1 MPLSHIHLI
10 STVMLI
16 REMLTETTDEDRAL
30 SSLAKTLFTV
40 VTRFSSTNP
49 KGGVVGRIGK
59 IVDTP
64 LVALSKIKIKVLPN
78 TKFYR
83 ELGED
88 LPPEGKAPASGF
100 WDPNTD
106 TIVLNMYYENSLR
119 WHKTIVHEM
128 RHALDD
134 VKSEYRASDKNR
146 YSQHRDGY
154 LHTPMEIHARYLAG
168 VHMALQRLKRMYNA
182 GDSKQQ
188 VLASLPGI
196 INDVLDANQIT
207 RVLPGRYNDPAYKR
221 LASRAYQ
228 LLSTEVNH
236 IYRNSTSTG

>member
-1 MPLSHIHLI
+1 MI
-10 STVMLI
+10 STIMLI

-64 LVALSKIKIKVLPN
+64 IVALNNIKIKVLPN
-78 TKFYR
+78 VKFYR

-106 TIVLNMYYENSLR
+106 TIVLNMHYANSLR
-119 WHKTIVHEM
+119 WHKTIVHEL

-196 INDVLDANQIT
+196 INDVLDTNQIT
-207 RVLPGRYNDPAYKR
+207 RVLPGRYKTPAYKR